1 MFASFI
7 TCHNVGPAHV
17 KHSLSLFSFSVQQI
31 VSVSQCIMDF
41 SVYFGFIALSP
52 VGNYRYDSFDERA
65 RLALASALRLLLLCM
80 SSIEQSDMCLVHC

>member
-7 TCHNVGPAHV
+7 TCHNVSPAHV

-52 VGNYRYDSFDERA
+52 VGNYDSFDERA

>member
-1 MFASFI
+1 
-7 TCHNVGPAHV
+7 
-17 KHSLSLFSFSVQQI
+17 
-31 VSVSQCIMDF
+31 MDF

-52 VGNYRYDSFDERA
+52 VGNYDFFDERA